1 MGRCVAAFVILLGL
15 LAGSVGAE
23 VELPSIIGDAMVL
36 QRGTEAALW
45 GWDEPG
51 TTVTV
56 TFRGSEVTTRA
67 GDDGKWMTRVSTGE
81 AGGPFE
87 LRISGT
93 DERTLSNVM
102 VGEVWVAGGQ
112 SNMWWFVRNC
122 VDAEQEIAAADY
134 PEIRFWDANTGPREA
149 GWIADSPQRTVETEW
164 QVTSPQTVGNFAGV
178 AYFFARDLHEELDVP
193 VGIVHLAVPGSPIE
207 PFLSEEFAHAHLPQ
221 QMQNLEY
228 RRRDYPEALKR
239 HEQAL
244 AEWEKAREAAEREG
258 REPPRKPR
266 APRNPEEAR
275 GPGTFFNGM
284 VWPAH
289 PFTTRGFLWYQGES
303 NAGRSLQ
310 YSVLFP
316 SLIEE
321 WRELW
326 GDPDAPFLFVELAEF
341 LEEQTRPVEDATWPA
356 LRDAQHAALDL
367 DNCYMVSSIDVFR
380 EGENVRNIHPPNK
393 QLVARRLFLTA
404 LANVYGREGVVWSGP
419 LYRSAEF
426 KGGEVV
432 IHFDHVGG
440 GLTAH
445 GDELRGFAL
454 AGPDRVFHWAEAEI
468 RGDAVVLTSDEVDAP
483 VAARYGWANNPI
495 GNLYNEEGLPAFP
508 FRTDHWVL
516 TVGKREWDVPEDE

>member
-1 MGRCVAAFVILLGL
+1 MADGNRECKESASMGRRVAAFVVLLGL
-15 LAGSVGAE
+15 LAGAVRAE
-23 VELPSIIGDAMVL
+23 VELPSIIGDNMVL
-36 QRGTEAALW
+36 QHGTEAAVW

-67 GDDGKWMTRVSTGE
+67 GDDGKWLTRVTTGE

-93 DERTLSNVM
+93 DERKLSNVM

-228 RRRDYPEALKR
+228 RRKDYPEALKR

-244 AEWEKAREAAEREG
+244 AEWEEAREAAEREG

-266 APRNPEEAR
+266 APRNPEGAR

-289 PFTTRGFLWYQGES
+289 PFTMQGFLWYQGES

-316 SLIEE
+316 SLIE
-321 WRELW
+321 
-326 GDPDAPFLFVELAEF
+326 
-341 LEEQTRPVEDATWPA
+341 
-356 LRDAQHAALDL
+356 
-367 DNCYMVSSIDVFR
+367 
-380 EGENVRNIHPPNK
+380 
-393 QLVARRLFLTA
+393 
-404 LANVYGREGVVWSGP
+404 
-419 LYRSAEF
+419 
-426 KGGEVV
+426 
-432 IHFDHVGG
+432 
-440 GLTAH
+440 
-445 GDELRGFAL
+445 
-454 AGPDRVFHWAEAEI
+454 
-468 RGDAVVLTSDEVDAP
+468 
-483 VAARYGWANNPI
+483 
-495 GNLYNEEGLPAFP
+495 
-508 FRTDHWVL
+508 
-516 TVGKREWDVPEDE
+516 